1 MNNIAQKEDEL
12 LYDLNDGS
20 YDLEVDDDF
29 VALEDEDEFVFEY
42 FQNDY
47 SNTIDFYTS
56 NVENESFNLNY
67 SDLIEMKSQP
77 SSMEDTFTMNVGIE
91 DERAVGMDKA
101 LENYVIFKGFEIRH
115 METRS
120 YKIKYIH
127 KVQLYA
133 WIIIARGPKNFQ
145 VTMFTTY
152 TLAHCL

>member
-1 MNNIAQKEDEL
+1 M
-12 LYDLNDGS
+12 YDLNDGS

-127 KVQLYA
+127 KV
-133 WIIIARGPKNFQ
+133 
-145 VTMFTTY
+145 
-152 TLAHCL
+152 